1 MSSRCKSSLG
11 FVDARVPVRATYVNL
26 YKWPESDA
34 EFVKSVTRRRG
45 KVDGRSGGSNLE
57 GGGRQWS
64 AAPTAVDSYSCRQ
77 MYLRSY
83 TFSRRESVPEKTQRC
98 LGRVRETAAV
108 FPFRQR
114 KNEGT
119 AGGVN
124 GDANNKN
131 IPNTRMKTEKKKR
144 KKKACVTVRKL
155 RDVSYSTLYF
165 IFHRLLSCTARV
177 EVVRRGCKL
186 PQKSHSSPFPVS

>member
-45 KVDGRSGGSNLE
+45 RVDGRSGGSNPE
-57 GGGRQWS
+57 GGRKWS

-83 TFSRRESVPEKTQRC
+83 TFSRRESVPERTQRC

-114 KNEGT
+114 KNDGA

-124 GDANNKN
+124 GDDNNKN
-131 IPNTRMKTEKKKR
+131 IPNTRMKTERKKR
-144 KKKACVTVRKL
+144 KKARVTVRKL
-155 RDVSYSTLYF
+155 REVSCSTLYF

-186 PQKSHSSPFPVS
+186 PQNSHSSLFPVS